1 MKSGFRIPRFTLAA
15 LPLLL
20 LTGCLLKTATV
31 SPRHF
36 VLSPIPANET
46 ASTTTGDLSIE
57 IGFVKMPSYLLRNS
71 MAIRNGANE
80 IHYLEDALW
89 AERLDHCFQRTL
101 AANLSRLLSAET
113 NQLANSVRGPR
124 EVRVFIDVQ
133 QFDVDTRGHGTLV
146 THWRITAPESDTP
159 LKTGDARMTRT
170 GASPRANPQVIAM
183 TLSDLAAEF
192 SRELVPSIRESERSE
207 P

>member
-1 MKSGFRIPRFTLAA
+1 MKSGFRIPRFALAA
-15 LPLLL
+15 LTLPL

-36 VLSPIPANET
+36 VLSSIPANET

-80 IHYLEDALW
+80 IDYFEDTQW

-113 NQLANSVRGPR
+113 NQLANSVHSPRG
-124 EVRVFIDVQ
+124 VRVFIDVQ
-133 QFDVDTRGHGTLV
+133 QFDVDTRGHGTLIA
-146 THWRITAPESDTP
+146 HGRITAPESNTP

-170 GASPRANPQVIAM
+170 GASPRGDPYVIAT
-183 TLSDLAAEF
+183 TLSSLTDDF
-192 SRELVPSIRESERSE
+192 SREMAQSIRDYVKSSR
-207 P
+207 